1 MPNQSEPSSKKKAN
15 PARSYILGGF
25 VVKRSDLGGAKYY
38 SLRNLCYIVVRMKIP
53 ITDLRQK
60 VVATFMQ
67 NFSEEQ
73 ANRIAD
79 YLLWADMS
87 GIKTQGIIKMA
98 GTEPLQDIKP
108 QHDITVE
115 RDTKLSQLINAGANP
130 APLVSQ
136 QAADVVIQK
145 AKEHGFAIVGVHNT
159 FSSNGAQA
167 YYAERIASE
176 DLIGIVMARS
186 PGSVA
191 PFDSLDPLFGT
202 NPVGFAFPTSDDPL
216 VFDMATSAM
225 TWYGLILAKARGEK
239 IPENMA
245 MDHDG
250 NATTDPSEAM
260 NGALLPFDHGYKGS
274 GLGMVVEIMAGPL
287 AASAYCDCKTFDKE
301 WGATFIAID
310 PNLLVDVE
318 KFKASCSDMVATIKA
333 SRKKPGVSEIR
344 LPGERARASYNEAQT
359 SGVVEIDDVILEKL
373 GYL

>member
-1 MPNQSEPSSKKKAN
+1 
-15 PARSYILGGF
+15 
-25 VVKRSDLGGAKYY
+25 
-38 SLRNLCYIVVRMKIP
+38 MKIP
-53 ITDLRQK
+53 ITELRQK
-60 VVATFMQ
+60 VVFTLMQ

-73 ANRIAD
+73 SNRIAD
-79 YLLWADMS
+79 YLMWADMS
-87 GIKTQGIIKMA
+87 GIKTQGLIKMT
-98 GTEPLQDIKP
+98 GSEPLQNIKP

-136 QAADVVIQK
+136 RATDVVIQK

-167 YYAERIASE
+167 YYAERIANE

-202 NPVGFAFPTSDDPL
+202 NPVGFAFPTNDDPL

-225 TWYGLILAKARGEK
+225 TWYGLVLAKARGEK

-245 MDHDG
+245 IDHEG
-250 NATTDPSEAM
+250 NSTTDPNEAM
-260 NGALLPFDHGYKGS
+260 NGALLPFDHGYKSS
-274 GLGMVVEIMAGPL
+274 GMGMVVEIMAGPL

-301 WGATFIAID
+301 WGSTFIAID

-318 KFKASCSDMVATIKA
+318 KFKANCTNLITTVKT

-344 LPGERARASYNEAQT
+344 LPGERARAAYKEAEA
-359 SGVVEIDDVILEKL
+359 SGTVEIDDVILKEL
-373 GYL
+373 GYLK